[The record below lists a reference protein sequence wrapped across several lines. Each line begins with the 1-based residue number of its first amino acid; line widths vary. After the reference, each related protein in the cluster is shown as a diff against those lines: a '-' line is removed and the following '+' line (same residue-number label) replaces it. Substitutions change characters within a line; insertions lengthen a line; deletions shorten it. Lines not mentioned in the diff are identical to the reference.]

1 MSVLAQARA
10 AELLALLGD
19 RTRLIM
25 LAEVAKRGTDG
36 ITIGEVATAVGVPMR
51 QAGDACARLVALGV
65 LDRVDGRFVARL
77 DGLRDAA
84 ADLDDA
90 HPITPLLDD
99 YPKLKGIF
107 SHGRIVSM
115 PVLAVHGAD
124 LATLMGRLC
133 ALDGPV
139 DESEI
144 NRRLS
149 VVSDDVA
156 LLRRLM
162 VDEGVMTRD
171 RAGTTYRP
179 AAALATP

>member
-10 AELLALLGD
+10 AELLALMGD
-19 RTRLIM
+19 RTRLLM
-25 LAEVAKRGTDG
+25 LAEVARRGDDG
-36 ITIGEVATAVGVPMR
+36 ASIGDVAEAVGVPLR
-51 QAGDACARLVALGV
+51 AAGDACARLVGLGV
-65 LDRVDGRFVARL
+65 MARVDGRFVARL

-84 ADLDDA
+84 NDLDDG

-107 SHGRIVSM
+107 SHGRIVQM
-115 PVLAVHGAD
+115 PVLGVHGAD
-124 LATLMGRLC
+124 LAALMGRLC

-139 DESEI
+139 DEPEI

-149 VVSDDVA
+149 SVSEDVA

-162 VDEGVMTRD
+162 VDQGVLIRD

-179 AAALATP
+179 APAA